1 MFVSC
6 AGKFYANAELNR
18 IEARARASHAFA
30 RGSYHSVFILYV
42 VGRSEPKKLCEER
55 TLGSINIP
63 QSTAKLPSDRNVKAT
78 RTSAERTNKQKR
90 LHPFEAKTKTRTERM
105 GLKHSHAWRDPLSSV
120 MSRHHVTHGVT

>member
-42 VGRSEPKKLCEER
+42 VGRSEPKKL
-55 TLGSINIP
+55 
-63 QSTAKLPSDRNVKAT
+63 RNVKAT

-90 LHPFEAKTKTRTERM
+90 LHPFEAKTKTQTQRVV
-105 GLKHSHAWRDPLSSV
+105 LKHG
-120 MSRHHVTHGVT
+120 GVTDESGRGTEFCSPVFQFFVHPQNI